1 MVEVE
6 VYTNKGCPA
15 CVSVKHYLDRKGIDY
30 VEKRLGKSRKTDIEF
45 AVRTKNSKKIPQV
58 FIGGEWIGGFDDV
71 VRFDKA
77 GELDWRL
84 GLVNKPK
91 VGLLQ
96 KIIRFL
102 KGEKY

>member
-58 FIGGEWIGGFDDV
+58 FTERLLFCQ
-71 VRFDKA
+71 KA
-77 GELDWRL
+77 G
-84 GLVNKPK
+84 
-91 VGLLQ
+91 
-96 KIIRFL
+96 KI
-102 KGEKY
+102 EEQ

>member
-1 MVEVE
+1 MVDIE

-15 CVSVKHYLDRKGIDY
+15 CVSVKHYLDRKGVDY

-58 FIGGEWIGGFDDV
+58 FIGGDWIGGFDDV
-71 VRFDKA
+71 VRYDEA
-77 GELDWRL
+77 DELDWRL
-84 GLVNKPK
+84 GLSEQPK
-91 VGLLQ
+91 TGIIQ